1 MINNQNI
8 FSVRPLIEKIALGL
22 VLLLSLTVFL
32 PYQVTAS
39 ATVALS
45 LLFLLLK
52 GVREHVF
59 KRRGIFFGLGFLAL
73 TATVALI
80 CGNYVGFRRTLVF
93 AALLGVAT
101 VVRALADR
109 SFFEK
114 LMNTFVLGGCLATV
128 HCIIEFVLNRNVEG
142 YRCQGFFTNPNFFGT
157 ALTFVILICAYKAST
172 HANKVWIY
180 YAAAIFNAVGLYLCG
195 SMSLW
200 LVAAVCI
207 IIMLILHREF
217 KLLAIFLSVV
227 GLAVV
232 ALLAI
237 PGLIHRLGE
246 LSETIDNRIK
256 IWSFAIDSFKDAPL
270 FGRGFYTY
278 KFLYSQLPQPTDV
291 YRASMSHSIY
301 LDSLLCHGIIGTVAA
316 VVAFGSYFKSL
327 FSCRYA
333 LKKQGQPSPI
343 TGFIIALSVA
353 LALYGLMDT
362 TFIWIQTGFIVVMI
376 AAGLGVEE
384 KSLKE

>member
-1 MINNQNI
+1 
-8 FSVRPLIEKIALGL
+8 
-22 VLLLSLTVFL
+22 
-32 PYQVTAS
+32 
-39 ATVALS
+39 
-45 LLFLLLK
+45 
-52 GVREHVF
+52 
-59 KRRGIFFGLGFLAL
+59 
-73 TATVALI
+73 
-80 CGNYVGFRRTLVF
+80 
-93 AALLGVAT
+93 
-101 VVRALADR
+101 
-109 SFFEK
+109 
-114 LMNTFVLGGCLATV
+114 
-128 HCIIEFVLNRNVEG
+128 
-142 YRCQGFFTNPNFFGT
+142 
-157 ALTFVILICAYKAST
+157 
-172 HANKVWIY
+172 
-180 YAAAIFNAVGLYLCG
+180 
-195 SMSLW
+195 MSLW

-333 LKKQGQPSPI
+333 LKKQGQLSPI
-343 TGFIIALSVA
+343 TGFIIALSEA
-353 LALYGLMDT
+353 LALYGSMDT